1 MNRLLLFLLLTFP
14 LGISAQDTTQLLS
27 YSATPSL
34 SHSATQPLRHSA
46 PPPLRHT
53 HWQIGLNASYAMP
66 NNFDMMEYSRGTFGF
81 DVTWFSRQSGN
92 EYWRLRKHY
101 PAFGIRGSFAYIPNA
116 IYGHRFGLAGIVQ
129 APLGRLLDYH
139 LGLGLSS
146 YTRPQSIT
154 HDPDNIFISSVV
166 NCLIDVGF
174 DLRLGERYLL
184 SASLL
189 HSSNGMLLFPNKGLN
204 FLQVGAAVKLGNEY
218 ERTLDWQHSRLL
230 IDSSYRMPP
239 TSEVSVA
246 FSPGTVMSRDTTF
259 PGYYFCYD
267 LALTYQRYASPTFA
281 YGATVDFWY
290 NFVDHEQLQYERS
303 SYTLPLYLSALG
315 TMEFFWGPLSLK
327 AGLGFSIV
335 SSPQVSTPLY
345 ERVGAYY
352 NLDRLFLGVG
362 INAHGGRI
370 EFIEWT
376 LGYRFRL

>member
-1 MNRLLLFLLLTFP
+1 MKRLLFLATLL
-14 LGISAQDTTQLLS
+14 LLS
-27 YSATPSL
+27 WTATSQP
-34 SHSATQPLRHSA
+34 AVDTQSFS
-46 PPPLRHT
+46 
-53 HWQIGLNASYAMP
+53 HWQIGVATSYAMP
-66 NNFDMMEYSRGTFGF
+66 NNFDMMEYSRGTLGI
-81 DVTWFSRQSGN
+81 DVTWFSRRTGT
-92 EYWRLRKHY
+92 EYWRLRKHF
-101 PAFGIRGSFAYIPNA
+101 PAFGLRASFAYIPNA

-146 YTRPQSIT
+146 YTRPQSLT
-154 HDPDNIFISSVV
+154 GDEENIFISSVA

-174 DLRLGERYLL
+174 DLRLGHRYLL

-204 FLQVGAAVKLGNEY
+204 FLQLGAAVKLGNDY
-218 ERTLDWQHSRLL
+218 ERTLPWQQSRSL
-230 IDSSYRMPP
+230 IDTTTHYSLP
-239 TSEVSVA
+239 TTHSEWNIA
-246 FSPGTVMSRDTTF
+246 LAGGTVMSRDTTF
-259 PGYYFCYD
+259 HGYYPCYD

-281 YGATVDFWY
+281 YGATLDFWY
-290 NFVDHEQLQYERS
+290 NFVDREQLQYEHG
-303 SYTLPLYLSALG
+303 SYTLPVYLSALG

-352 NLDRLFLGVG
+352 NLHRIFLGVG

-376 LGYRFRL
+376 LGYRFPLANPS

>member
-1 MNRLLLFLLLTFP
+1 MNRLLLFLLLAIP
-14 LGISAQDTTQLLS
+14 LGISAQDTTL
-27 YSATPSL
+27 SL
-34 SHSATQPLRHSA
+34 SHS
-46 PPPLRHT
+46 
-53 HWQIGLNASYAMP
+53 HWQLGINASYAMP

-101 PAFGIRGSFAYIPNA
+101 PAFGIRGSFACIPNA

-139 LGLGLSS
+139 IGLGLSS

-174 DLRLGERYLL
+174 DLRLGDRYLL

-204 FLQVGAAVKLGNEY
+204 FLQFGAAVKLGNEY
-218 ERTLDWQHSRLL
+218 ERTLDWQHSRNL
-230 IDSSYRMPP
+230 IDTATLIPP
-239 TSEVSVA
+239 EFSIA

-281 YGATVDFWY
+281 YGATIDFWY

-303 SYTLPLYLSALG
+303 PYTLPVYLSALG
-315 TMEFFWGPLSLK
+315 TMEFFWGPLSIK
-327 AGLGFSIV
+327 AGIGFSIV

-352 NLDRLFLGVG
+352 NLRRVFLGVG

-376 LGYRFRL
+376 LGYRFPLHTH